1 MADTMTADFANI
13 NSVDDIVVLL
23 DTTTD
28 RAELIA
34 LLAPMRVP
42 HALPKSQRARLTAAL
57 MRATAR
63 CLKFPA

>member
-1 MADTMTADFANI
+1 MKIAADLANTEG
-13 NSVDDIVVLL
+13 VDDIVALL

-42 HALPKSQRARLTAAL
+42 HALPKSECARLTAAL